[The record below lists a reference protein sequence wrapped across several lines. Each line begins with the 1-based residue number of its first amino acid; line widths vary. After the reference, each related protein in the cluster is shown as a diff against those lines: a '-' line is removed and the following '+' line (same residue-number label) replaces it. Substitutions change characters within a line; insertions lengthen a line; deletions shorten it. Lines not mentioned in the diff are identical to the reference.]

1 MAEHSRRG
9 GTLAPSPKR
18 RTGRVIA
25 VAGGKGGVGKSVIAL
40 NLAITIGRLG
50 YRTTIVD
57 ADLGAPTLHTMI
69 GVTRPGPGLGGFL
82 DHEAA
87 TLAEVALDVVGAP
100 NLRLVP
106 GSARNGAA
114 NINAGQK
121 LRLLRAIAN
130 LGGDVVVVDVGAGSS
145 FNTIDLVTAADLKL
159 LVMTPQ
165 LPSLQNGYA
174 FMKACV
180 QRSLRRLPDE
190 AVARR
195 RLDELMGGD
204 GETRPVQAAIAEL
217 SRTDPE
223 LALAIV
229 DVLGRFGVVLVGNM
243 LTSDRDHA
251 VLGKMSKMIGDY
263 LMMQAPLVATLKST
277 ELMRRSIDTRIPI
290 AIADSAPEAAA
301 ELRKLARYL
310 LDADVKR
317 LRSASRDAA
326 ADRTLPIWIER
337 DVPAPR

>member
-1 MAEHSRRG
+1 VPPE
-9 GTLAPSPKR
+9 PKR

-25 VAGGKGGVGKSVIAL
+25 VAGGKGGVGKSIVAL
-40 NLAITIGRLG
+40 NLAITLGRLG

-82 DHEAA
+82 DHEVA
-87 TLAEVALDVVGAP
+87 TLAEVAIDVPGAP

-130 LGGDVVVVDVGAGSS
+130 LGGDVAVVDVGAGSS
-145 FNTIDLVTAADLKL
+145 YNTIDLVAAADLKVV
-159 LVMTPQ
+159 VMTPQ
-165 LPSLQNGYA
+165 LTSLQNAYA
-174 FMKACV
+174 FLKGCV
-180 QRSLRRLPDE
+180 QRTLRRLPDE

-204 GETRPVQAAIAEL
+204 GDTRPVQQAVAEL
-217 SRTDPE
+217 VKSDPE
-223 LALAIV
+223 LAVSIV

-251 VLGKMSKMIGDY
+251 VLTRMSKMIGDY
-263 LMMQAPLVATLKST
+263 LMMQAPLVATLR
-277 ELMRRSIDTRIPI
+277 MADQVRRSIDIRVPI
-290 AIADSAPEAAA
+290 AIADAAPDAAA
-301 ELRKLARYL
+301 ELRKLARHL

-317 LRSASRDAA
+317 LRTAGRDAA
-326 ADRTLPIWIER
+326 ADKTLPIWIER
-337 DVPAPR
+337 DAPPPIR